1 MLRTLNNNAKGG
13 NMATIKGVYELIKK
27 DQLEGKKIGAFEQA
41 IVDAV
46 EAEQST
52 TTKEVNLTFIKNK
65 DGGKDGN
72 S

>member
-1 MLRTLNNNAKGG
+1 
-13 NMATIKGVYELIKK
+13 MATIKGIYELIKK
-27 DQLEGKKIGAFEQA
+27 DQLEGKKINPFEQA

-52 TTKEVNLTFIKNK
+52 KTKEVNLTFIKNK
-65 DGGKDGN
+65 DGGEDGN

>member
-1 MLRTLNNNAKGG
+1 
-13 NMATIKGVYELIKK
+13 MATIKGIYELIKK
-27 DQLEGKKIGAFEQA
+27 DQLEGKKINSFEQA

-52 TTKEVNLTFIKNK
+52 ITKEVNITFIKNR
-65 DGGKDGN
+65 DRGDNGN

>member
-1 MLRTLNNNAKGG
+1 
-13 NMATIKGVYELIKK
+13 MATIKGIYELIKK
-27 DQLEGKKIGAFEQA
+27 DQLEGKEINSFEQA

-52 TTKEVNLTFIKNK
+52 STKEVYLTFIKNK
-65 DGGKDGN
+65 DRGDDGN

>member
-1 MLRTLNNNAKGG
+1 
-13 NMATIKGVYELIKK
+13 MATVKGLYDLIKK
-27 DQLEGKKIGAFEQA
+27 DQLEGKEINPFEQA

-52 TTKEVNLTFIKNK
+52 TTKEVNITFIKNK
-65 DGGKDGN
+65 DGGDNGN

>member
-1 MLRTLNNNAKGG
+1 
-13 NMATIKGVYELIKK
+13 MATIKGIYELIKK
-27 DQLEGKKIGAFEQA
+27 DQLEGKEINSFEQA

-52 TTKEVNLTFIKNK
+52 TTKEVNIAFIKNR
-65 DGGKDGN
+65 DRGDNGN

>member
-1 MLRTLNNNAKGG
+1 
-13 NMATIKGVYELIKK
+13 MATIKGVYELIKK
-27 DQLEGKKIGAFEQA
+27 DQLEGKEINSFEQA

-65 DGGKDGN
+65 DGGNNGD